1 MNSYFRRLIWVL
13 ILIWQPLTWAASPIS
28 VDLSSLRAKMPSGA
42 EVFELKDKEAKI
54 GGRTIDTL
62 SISGDILVLALHNR
76 TDAPASLELACDL
89 YNTYGMRLVRVRV
102 SVSEVLPKVERR
114 HPILFEIPAL
124 DVIFAASSISLPP
137 DWRMPRFVMLLQI
150 SSEKDAVSVKASES
164 VGTER
169 RQSRARPQLVKTM
182 NTRPAILSEN
192 PVKAPNMGLSGID
205 AKWSEHGQYLQ
216 KMIDAIQFQWEQRIL
231 NLAAMPPGGTN
242 VTVKFIL
249 NSEGKASTVVSVTG
263 TANEA
268 GTRACVDAIKARASY
283 GAWTDD
289 MKAALGDKQTLT
301 FTFYYQ

>member
-1 MNSYFRRLIWVL
+1 
-13 ILIWQPLTWAASPIS
+13 
-28 VDLSSLRAKMPSGA
+28 
-42 EVFELKDKEAKI
+42 
-54 GGRTIDTL
+54 
-62 SISGDILVLALHNR
+62 
-76 TDAPASLELACDL
+76 
-89 YNTYGMRLVRVRV
+89 
-102 SVSEVLPKVERR
+102 
-114 HPILFEIPAL
+114 
-124 DVIFAASSISLPP
+124 
-137 DWRMPRFVMLLQI
+137 
-150 SSEKDAVSVKASES
+150 
-164 VGTER
+164 
-169 RQSRARPQLVKTM
+169 M